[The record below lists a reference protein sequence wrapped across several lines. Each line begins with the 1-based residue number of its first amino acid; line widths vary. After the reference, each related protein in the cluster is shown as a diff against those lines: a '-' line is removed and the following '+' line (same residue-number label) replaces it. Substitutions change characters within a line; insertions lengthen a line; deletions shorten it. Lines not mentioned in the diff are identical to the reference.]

1 MQHNIKR
8 LSIAAVSFL
17 FSPKLFEPK
26 IAFERS
32 PLDICGKFNSK
43 DMITT
48 TISNFEKEMNT
59 YLDKI
64 TLHSETLTVNLG
76 EKDWVVI
83 MSLDEYNSILAT
95 KHELSSKK
103 NATRLD
109 ASIEKIESGKLL
121 RKNLIT

>member
-1 MQHNIKR
+1 
-8 LSIAAVSFL
+8 
-17 FSPKLFEPK
+17 
-26 IAFERS
+26 
-32 PLDICGKFNSK
+32 
-43 DMITT
+43 MITT

-64 TLHSETLTVNLG
+64 TLNSETLTVNLG
-76 EKDWVVI
+76 EKDGVVI
-83 MSLDEYNSILAT
+83 LSLDEYNSILAT
-95 KHELSSKK
+95 EHELSSKK

>member
-1 MQHNIKR
+1 MF
-8 LSIAAVSFL
+8 V
-17 FSPKLFEPK
+17 
-26 IAFERS
+26 
-32 PLDICGKFNSK
+32 GKFNSK

-76 EKDWVVI
+76 EKVGVVI
-83 MSLDEYNSILAT
+83 LSLDEYNSILAT
-95 KHELSSKK
+95 EHELSSKK

>member
-1 MQHNIKR
+1 
-8 LSIAAVSFL
+8 
-17 FSPKLFEPK
+17 
-26 IAFERS
+26 
-32 PLDICGKFNSK
+32 
-43 DMITT
+43 
-48 TISNFEKEMNT
+48 MNT

-76 EKDWVVI
+76 EKDGVVI
-83 MSLDEYNSILAT
+83 LSLDEYNSILAT
-95 KHELSSKK
+95 EHELSSKK

>member
-1 MQHNIKR
+1 
-8 LSIAAVSFL
+8 
-17 FSPKLFEPK
+17 
-26 IAFERS
+26 
-32 PLDICGKFNSK
+32 
-43 DMITT
+43 MITT

-76 EKDWVVI
+76 EKVGVVI
-83 MSLDEYNSILAT
+83 LSLDEYNSILAT
-95 KHELSSKK
+95 EHDLSSKK
-103 NATRLD
+103 NSTRLD

>member
-1 MQHNIKR
+1 
-8 LSIAAVSFL
+8 
-17 FSPKLFEPK
+17 
-26 IAFERS
+26 
-32 PLDICGKFNSK
+32 
-43 DMITT
+43 MITT

-76 EKDWVVI
+76 EKDGVVI
-83 MSLDEYNSILAT
+83 LSLDEYNSILAT
-95 KHELSSKK
+95 EHELSSKK

-121 RKNLIT
+121 SKNLIT